1 MKDEKR
7 IPVVEV
13 FNPIDGTTGAAGVRI
28 GPGSQSELGEEV
40 LDYMSM
46 PSSMETYQ
54 QPILPEPEEVTNIA
68 PALDCLTS
76 ILQGMHDC
84 TKDRQSFTVSLKGLG
99 PSSIELINQILGVG
113 EVSVTID
120 IANQIVIQESVMAG
134 LWRVQQLDEDNHVID
149 DYLEVATIPEVVK
162 LHAFTNAQTLVDK
175 SEDNLPQGTIN
186 SPSILVELADVATE
200 YTAGMPA
207 HVVNLSLLPVSPE
220 DVLVLGERLGVGP
233 VTILSRGYGN
243 CRIGST
249 ACNQVWWIK
258 YYNSE
263 DALILNSIEVVDMP
277 EVAMASVEDI
287 EDSAER
293 LSEILAIYQ

>member
-7 IPVVEV
+7 IPIVEV
-13 FNPIDGTTGAAGVRI
+13 FNPVDGTTGAAGVRI
-28 GPGSQSELGEEV
+28 GPGSQEDLGEEV

-46 PSSMETYQ
+46 PSNMETYQ
-54 QPILPEPEEVTNIA
+54 QPILPEPEDVTNIDQ
-68 PALDCLTS
+68 ALKCLS
-76 ILQGMHDC
+76 DILQGMHDC
-84 TKDRQSFTVSLKGLG
+84 TKDRQSFTVSLKGVS

-120 IANQIVIQESVMAG
+120 IENQIVIQESVMAG
-134 LWRVQQLDEDNHVID
+134 LWRIQQLDEDNHVID

-162 LHAFTNAQTLVDK
+162 LHAFTHAQALVDK
-175 SEDNLPQGTIN
+175 SEDNLPAGTIN
-186 SPSILVELADVATE
+186 SPSILVELADVAAE

-249 ACNQVWWIK
+249 ACNHVWWIK

-263 DALILNSIEVVDMP
+263 DALILNSIEVIDMP